1 MDSGWLMRSR
11 PDGIAARRFR
21 GAPPPVGSLLDA
33 FDRATLKIAI
43 APPRIAFAS
52 VSAVKSWARTRS
64 RSVIGGGRTALLSG
78 FLKPFSALH
87 PQGTRVFL
95 VAGPESAE
103 AAIVSNSFPE
113 PTLVLDSLQA
123 GESDWSAM
131 LKSLKM
137 LYLGGVRVDSVGFDR
152 DYARSKIEAPTYPF
166 RR

>member
-1 MDSGWLMRSR
+1 MESLPADPG
-11 PDGIAARRFR
+11 

-33 FDRATLKIAI
+33 VDRATLKIAI

-52 VSAVKSWARTRS
+52 SCQRS
-64 RSVIGGGRTALLSG
+64 NLGLGRGRDPLLAAAGPRFLSG

-113 PTLVLDSLQA
+113 PTFVLDSLPA